1 MKSHPA
7 GCGRNTALTF
17 ACLLE
22 GAPASKL
29 CGMSEMDD
37 GESLAE
43 LGPQPFVFS
52 DDDDET
58 GLTPAIPAATLVVFH
73 ERGSGPPDILMVRRS
88 ARMAFAAGAAVF
100 PGGRVD
106 DDDFRLAARVG
117 DGNQDPSDLA
127 ARIAA
132 IRETL
137 EETGLGVGIATGGN
151 ISAFAAMR
159 EGLMAE
165 APFSELLD
173 QHGASLDLGGL
184 AAFTRWRPNF
194 AHSRVFD
201 TRFYIARAEGRPD
214 DLTVHHGENSELF
227 WLSAQEALARADTGE
242 MAIIF
247 PTRRNLERL
256 AQYDSF
262 DAALESTRHFA
273 PRRITPYVDLI
284 DGQRHLCIRGDCGY
298 PVTSE
303 PMDSALRG

>member
-1 MKSHPA
+1 MNS
-7 GCGRNTALTF
+7 N
-17 ACLLE
+17 
-22 GAPASKL
+22 
-29 CGMSEMDD
+29 DD

-43 LGPQPFVFS
+43 LGPQPFVYS

-73 ERGSGPPDILMVRRS
+73 EQGSGPPDILMVRRS
-88 ARMAFAAGAAVF
+88 SRMAFAAGAAVF

-106 DDDFRLAARVG
+106 DDDRRLADSIG
-117 DGNQDPSDLA
+117 DGSHDPADLA

-132 IRETL
+132 VRETL
-137 EETGLGVGIATGGN
+137 EETGLGVGIAHGGD
-151 ISAFAAMR
+151 IAVLSAMR
-159 EGLMAE
+159 EGLMAD
-165 APFSELLD
+165 APFSVLLD
-173 QHGASLDLGGL
+173 RHGAALDLGGL

-214 DLTVHHGENSELF
+214 DLSVHHGENSELF
-227 WLSAQEALARADTGE
+227 WLPAREALARADAGD

-256 AQYDSF
+256 AQYRSF
-262 DAALESTRHFA
+262 DEALESTRRFA
-273 PRRITPYVDLI
+273 PRRITPYVDLV
-284 DGQRHLCIRGDCGY
+284 DGQRHLCIRDDCGY

-303 PMDSALRG
+303 AMDSALRG

>member
-1 MKSHPA
+1 MNS
-7 GCGRNTALTF
+7 
-17 ACLLE
+17 
-22 GAPASKL
+22 S
-29 CGMSEMDD
+29 DD

-43 LGPQPFVFS
+43 PGLQPFVYS

-73 ERGSGPPDILMVRRS
+73 EQGGGPPDLLMVRRS

-106 DDDFRLAARVG
+106 DDDRRIAERLG
-117 DGNQDPSDLA
+117 DGSHDPADLA

-132 IRETL
+132 VRETL
-137 EETGLGVGIATGGN
+137 EETGLGIGIAAGGGG
-151 ISAFAAMR
+151 SGSGALAAMR
-159 EGLMAE
+159 EGLMAD

-173 QHGASLDLGGL
+173 SHGASLDPGKL

-201 TRFYIARAEGRPD
+201 TRFYIARTDHRPD
-214 DLTVHHGENSELF
+214 DLSVHHGENSELF
-227 WLSAQEALARADTGE
+227 WLPARDALARADAGDI
-242 MAIIF
+242 AIIF

-256 AQYDSF
+256 AQYRSF
-262 DAALESTRHFA
+262 DEALESTRQFA
-273 PRRITPYVDLI
+273 PRRITPYVDLV
-284 DGQRHLCIRGDCGY
+284 DGERHLCIRGDCGY

-303 PMDSALRG
+303 PIGNALRG